1 MSKDLVISVD
11 CSTTASKAVIWDRH
25 GSSLAEGR
33 CALPL
38 LTPRPTWYEQPAESW
53 WTATAQA
60 LSDAVAQVNP
70 DRLAAL
76 CITHQ
81 RETFVPIDEKGQPM
95 RGAIVWMDERSRT
108 VLPDL
113 DRLYG
118 SDRIHQLTGK
128 VVSSNL
134 SLGKILWLRW
144 NEPALFDRAY
154 KYLDVHAYL
163 VYRMTGRW
171 RTGWGCADPMGM
183 FDMGRHCWAQDLI
196 QAIGLRMEQLPEVF
210 APGEILGEMT
220 PEAAVACGVPAGLSI
235 VAGLGDGQSAG
246 LGTNIMRPGSAYLS
260 LGTSV
265 ITGVYSEAY
274 VAGRAFRTMNSGL
287 PGTFLLE
294 TALLGGA
301 YTINWFIEH
310 FADVANLAPGTSAE
324 ATFEAAIQQIPPG
337 SLGLMLVPYWNSVL
351 SPYWDA
357 AASGIV
363 VGWRGAH
370 GRAHLYRSILEGIA
384 FEQRLNTS
392 GVESALGQAV
402 ESFIAMGGGAKSS
415 TWLQIMADITGKPI
429 YRSSTPEA
437 AALGAGILAASAAG
451 LYADA
456 REAAQAMAHIESA
469 PVEPDPARSAFYSR
483 LYEQVYQHLFP
494 ALQPYLNRLT
504 ELMESGGLYSGS

>member
-1 MSKDLVISVD
+1 MSKDLVIGVD
-11 CSTTASKAVIWDRH
+11 CSTTAAKAVVWDRH
-25 GSSLAEGR
+25 GAPLVEGR

-53 WTATAQA
+53 WTATTQA
-60 LSDAVAQVNP
+60 LRDAVAQVNP
-70 DRLAAL
+70 ERLAAL

-81 RETFVPIDEKGQPM
+81 RETFVPVDEKAQPM
-95 RGAIVWMDERSRT
+95 RNAIVWMDERSRSA
-108 VLPDL
+108 LPDL

-118 SDRIHQLTGK
+118 NTRIHQLTGK

-134 SLGKILWLRW
+134 SLGKILWLRQ
-144 NEPALFDRAY
+144 NEPALFDRVY

-163 VYRMTGRW
+163 VHRMTGRW

-183 FDMGRHCWAQDLI
+183 FDMEQHCWAQDLI
-196 QAIGLRMEQLPEVF
+196 EAIGLRMEQLPEAL
-210 APGEILGEMT
+210 APGEILGEVT
-220 PEAAVACGVPAGLSI
+220 SEAAVACGVPAGLPV

-246 LGTNIMRPGSAYLS
+246 LGTNITSPGSAYLS

-265 ITGVYSEAY
+265 ISGIYSDAY
-274 VAGRAFRTMNSGL
+274 VTERAFRTMNSGL
-287 PGTFLLE
+287 PDAFLLE
-294 TALLGGA
+294 TVLMGGA

-310 FADVANLAPGTSAE
+310 FADAADFVSGASAE

-351 SPYWDA
+351 NPYWDA

-370 GRAHLYRSILEGIA
+370 ARAHLYRSILEGIA

-392 GVESALGQAV
+392 GAESALGHTV
-402 ESFIAMGGGAKSS
+402 ESFIAVGGGAKSS
-415 TWLQIMADITGKPI
+415 SWLQIIADITGKPI

-437 AALGAGILAASAAG
+437 AALGAGILAAGAAG

-456 REAAQAMAHIESA
+456 REAAQAMAHIESV
-469 PVEPDPARSAFYSR
+469 PFEPDPTRCAFYSR
-483 LYEQVYQHLFP
+483 LYEQVYQYLFP
-494 ALQPYLNRLT
+494 ALQPSLDRLT
-504 ELMESGGLYSGS
+504 ELTESGI

>member
-1 MSKDLVISVD
+1 MSKDLVIGVD
-11 CSTTASKAVIWDRH
+11 CSTTASKAVVWDRH
-25 GSSLAEGR
+25 GSLLAEGR

-38 LTPRPTWYEQPAESW
+38 LMPRPTWYEQPAESW
-53 WTATAQA
+53 WIATTQA
-60 LSDAVAQVNP
+60 LRQAIAEVNP
-70 DRLAAL
+70 ERLAAL

-95 RGAIVWMDERSRT
+95 RNAIVWMDERSRS

-113 DRLYG
+113 DHLYG

-134 SLGKILWLRW
+134 SLGKILWLGQ
-144 NEPALFDRAY
+144 NEPALFDRVF

-163 VYRMTGRW
+163 VYRMTGRL
-171 RTGWGCADPMGM
+171 RTGWGCADPMGL
-183 FDMGRHCWAQDLI
+183 FDMRQHCWAQDLI
-196 QAIGLRMEQLPEVF
+196 QAIGLRMEQLPEAF

-220 PEAAVACGVPAGLSI
+220 QEAAVACGVPVGLPV
-235 VAGLGDGQSAG
+235 VAGLGDGQAAG
-246 LGTNIMRPGSAYLS
+246 LGTNITRPGSAYLS

-265 ITGVYSEAY
+265 ISGVYSDAY
-274 VAGRAFRTMNSGL
+274 VAERAFRTMNSGL
-287 PGTFLLE
+287 PGAFLLE
-294 TALLGGA
+294 TALMGGA

-310 FADVANLAPGTSAE
+310 FANATDLISGASAE
-324 ATFEAAIQQIPPG
+324 AAFEAAIQHVPPG

-351 SPYWDA
+351 NPYWDA

-384 FEQRLNTS
+384 FEQRLTTS
-392 GVESALGQAV
+392 GVEAAIGQTV
-402 ESFIAMGGGAKSS
+402 ESLIAMGGGATSS
-415 TWLQIMADITGKPI
+415 VWLQIMADITGKPV

-456 REAAQAMAHIESA
+456 REAAQAMTHVE
-469 PVEPDPARSAFYSR
+469 PTPFEPDPMRSAFYSR
-483 LYEQVYQHLFP
+483 LYEQVYRHLFP
-494 ALQPYLNRLT
+494 ALQPYLDRLT
-504 ELMESGGLYSGS
+504 ELTEGGVF